1 MESVKRSGPKPLA
14 SEDARLLAYMF
25 WVQIRRF
32 SFSYRIGND
41 LFSKTMR
48 LFPRIAFSVYFLIFH
63 ANTKINL
70 IQKISMHTRKH
81 HLSKEKTPV
90 LADFRK
96 RFKRCW
102 RPLRWDGCSA
112 KTKATTLMTH
122 CLRKCHFCFFLV
134 LKWIIGKVSFLD
146 KLVCAFFCTLQ
157 HTIRRVSYTWQQYT
171 RLYIWYNA
179 PSFILAP
186 WHLFNLNHL
195 LFSTSISLIRRIAS
209 NAMCRSKQA
218 RYADCLPCN
227 LWY

>member
-81 HLSKEKTPV
+81 HLSKEKKPSS
-90 LADFRK
+90 
-96 RFKRCW
+96 CW
-102 RPLRWDGCSA
+102 FQ
-112 KTKATTLMTH
+112 KKIQ
-122 CLRKCHFCFFLV
+122 KV
-134 LKWIIGKVSFLD
+134 LKTFKMRWLFGKNKRNNIDDTLFKKMPFL
-146 KLVCAFFCTLQ
+146 FF
-157 HTIRRVSYTWQQYT
+157 W
-171 RLYIWYNA
+171 
-179 PSFILAP
+179 F
-186 WHLFNLNHL
+186 
-195 LFSTSISLIRRIAS
+195 
-209 NAMCRSKQA
+209 
-218 RYADCLPCN
+218 
-227 LWY
+227 